1 MAMTNYST
9 SSRKSP
15 FISNEVLRRYF
26 EEIRTEKILTPDEE
40 IELARKVK
48 AGDTQA
54 LDRLLKANL
63 RFVVSVAKK
72 YQGYG
77 LSLADLINEGNIGLI
92 KAARRFDE
100 TRGFK
105 FISYAVWWIRQT
117 ILQAISENSRLVR
130 LPLNVVGNLN
140 KITKITSEFERDYE
154 REPTNDE
161 IEVLLQNENIDI
173 DSARQLTENTISID
187 APVGNDQTGTLQDI
201 LPSQEDNDPGLTLNQ
216 ESFHLEIERA
226 LNSLDKREAY
236 ILRLYFGIDSDLPLN
251 LEDIAERLHLTRER
265 VRQIKEKALRKLRHN
280 SRALHLRGYLG

>member
-1 MAMTNYST
+1 MTNYST

-161 IEVLLQNENIDI
+161 IEVLLQNEKIDI

-251 LEDIAERLHLTRER
+251 LEDIAARLHLTRER

>member
-1 MAMTNYST
+1 MTNYST

>member
-1 MAMTNYST
+1 MT
-9 SSRKSP
+9 SSPTVPKKLSY
-15 FISNEVLRRYF
+15 ISNEVLRRYF
-26 EEIRTEKILTPDEE
+26 EEIQDEKTLTPDEE

-130 LPLNVVGNLN
+130 LPLNIVGSLK

-154 REPTNDE
+154 REPTNEE
-161 IEVLLQNENIDI
+161 IETLLQNEKIDV
-173 DSARQLTENTISID
+173 DSARQLAETTISID
-187 APVGNDQTGTLQDI
+187 APIGNDQTSTLQDI
-201 LPSQEDNDPGLTLNQ
+201 LPSQEDNDPGLNLNQ
-216 ESFHLEIERA
+216 ESFRLEIQRA
-226 LNSLDKREAY
+226 LNSLDEREAY
-236 ILRLYFGIDSDLPLN
+236 ILRLYFGIDCELPLN
-251 LEDIAERLHLTRER
+251 LEDIAQRLHLTRER

-280 SRALHLRGYLG
+280 SRALNLKGFLG